1 MGFTPLPAIHAITG
15 AWATATELAPLLMIP
30 ALAWGIRTLL
40 EIVDRLAV
48 AARWTYRAGRLAGRL
63 WFAYG
68 QPALLKAADAIS
80 WALAQVDWQEVAA
93 IVRQGL
99 VVIAAAVI
107 TASIEAHRLLIAGSA
122 ALGRRYA
129 ALLVPAEPAAAP
141 AAAIEPAAD
150 APAAPAIEP
159 APIAPLPPVTLA
171 DLAAVAAEA
180 LEPLPVKELRRL
192 ARAAGLPRSITR
204 TGRRADLVPLLA
216 GLEVAM
222 A

>member
-15 AWATATELAPLLMIP
+15 AWATATELAPLLMVP
-30 ALAWGIRTLL
+30 ALVWGIRTLL

-99 VVIAAAVI
+99 VVIAAAA
-107 TASIEAHRLLIAGSA
+107 TAAAQLAIPTLERLSA
-122 ALGRRYA
+122 AMGRCYA
-129 ALLVPAEPAAAP
+129 ALLVPTTTPAA
-141 AAAIEPAAD
+141 E
-150 APAAPAIEP
+150 APAAPAGQ
-159 APIAPLPPVTLA
+159 V
-171 DLAAVAAEA
+171 LAAVAAEVITPAAEAITLAA
-180 LEPLPVKELRRL
+180 LAAEAAEALAPLPVKELRRR

-204 TGRRADLVPLLA
+204 SGRRDALLPLLA
-216 GLEVAM
+216 GLEVAL